1 MLAITLL
8 LLVLGAVLA
17 LFGTA
22 GFALNWA
29 APDHD
34 SLRFA
39 QILAKSGRRLS
50 AAGLALY
57 ALAHYGASGPTLIV
71 LIAVGITAAA
81 TYLTATSNTIVPT
94 GATP

>member
-8 LLVLGAVLA
+8 LLSLGALLA
-17 LFGTA
+17 SSGTA
-22 GFALNWA
+22 GFALNWV

-39 QILAKSGRRLS
+39 QALAKTGRRLA

-57 ALAHYGASGPTLIV
+57 ALHYSASGLALLALV
-71 LIAVGITAAA
+71 LVAGCALA
-81 TYLTATSNTIVPT
+81 TYLTATSNTIVPA
-94 GATP
+94 GAAS

>member
-1 MLAITLL
+1 MLATTLL
-8 LLVLGAVLA
+8 MLGLGAVLA

-39 QILAKSGRRLS
+39 QALAKTGRRLS
-50 AAGLALY
+50 AAGLTLY
-57 ALAHYGASGPTLIV
+57 ALAHYGASGATLIL
-71 LIAVGITAAA
+71 LIGVGVTAAA
-81 TYLTATSNTIVPT
+81 TYLTATSNTIVPS
-94 GATP
+94 GA